1 MYFCM
6 ASRRCGIVVVG
17 WYVGTLGIGICGTKH
32 PNNCI
37 SLIPSQYSLQLESV
51 VLCDLCVR
59 LRCYLTV
66 LMRI

>member
-17 WYVGTLGIGICGTKH
+17 WYVGTLGIVIYGIEH

-37 SLIPSQYSLQLESV
+37 TIIQSQYSLQLENAVLFALYGSIYSV
-51 VLCDLCVR
+51 KLKV
-59 LRCYLTV
+59 
-66 LMRI
+66 